1 MENIRNSIQNIQ
13 MPSTEKIGESINN
26 SVQSI
31 GQTVADTKQS
41 ITDTLKSF
49 TSPSNVDASSD
60 YLNANGI
67 VAKFAFV
74 LFMIIVFIV
83 LYKLGIYLVIFF
95 TKSANNPYVV
105 KGLISSGNSKIRI
118 TQDPQKD
125 DSVTIFRSNNQI
137 TGLECTWSSWIYI
150 DGLGSSASEYD
161 HIYSKGNIPDANG
174 IDSTTKI
181 AKVNNAPGVYIK
193 NNSNELRIIYDSF
206 EKNFKD
212 SSTYTDISNIPM
224 KKWILLNIR
233 IQNQILDVY
242 LNGTIVARKTYSG
255 SLPKQNY
262 DDVFIGWGNFNGKLS
277 NIRYYPYALSVFE
290 MNNILMQGPN
300 YTDITQENQNNY
312 TYLSNLW
319 YQTKLQ

>member
-1 MENIRNSIQNIQ
+1 

-31 GQTVADTKQS
+31 GKTVADTKQS

-74 LFMIIVFIV
+74 LFMVLVFIL

-105 KGLISSGNSKIRI
+105 KGLISSGNSKMQI

-125 DSVTIFRSNNQI
+125 DSVTIFRSNNQS

-150 DGLGSSASEYD
+150 DKLSNGNTTWD
-161 HIYSKGNIPDANG
+161 HIYSKGNVPDASGMGMDTNG
-174 IDSTTKI
+174 I

-193 NNSNELRIIYDSF
+193 KDSNEIRVIYDSF
-206 EKNFKD
+206 TENQ
-212 SSTYTDISNIPM
+212 SSSNTYTDISNIPM
-224 KKWILLNIR
+224 KKWVLLNIR

-242 LNGTIVARKTYSG
+242 LNGTIVARKVYSG

-262 DDVFIGWGNFNGKLS
+262 DDVFIGWGSFNGRLS

-300 YTDITQENQNNY
+300 YTDITQEKQNNY